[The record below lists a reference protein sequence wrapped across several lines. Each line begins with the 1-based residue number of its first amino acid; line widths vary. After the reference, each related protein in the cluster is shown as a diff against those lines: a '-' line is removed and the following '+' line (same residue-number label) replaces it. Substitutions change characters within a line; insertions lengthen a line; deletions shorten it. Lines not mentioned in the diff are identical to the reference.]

1 MKSGVFDGASD
12 TFKLMDQGN
21 TREDMQHAWYDEGD
35 GLHPFD
41 RTTNP
46 VAKND
51 IDTDGKY
58 SWSTAVR
65 HSDNGRL
72 EAGPL
77 ARQLIAGGDH
87 GESWQHSDGLVL
99 DMYRKLGGASIL
111 VWGSEEQKQ
120 FFLKLIFRGEVRTW
134 QLLSE
139 PEAGSDLA
147 NVKTT
152 AIRDGDDYVIN
163 GQKVFVGSG
172 LGCDYMWTI
181 TVTDTEAKRHENLGW
196 FMIKADLP
204 GITIQPMDLL
214 ISGGESGAGS
224 GVKNTVFFDNVR
236 VPAFNLIG
244 GENQGWKVATTHLE
258 LEHGTGGRISRN
270 WLVDRMFEYCQTTQ
284 RRGQPMSKDPEVRD
298 RLVDIYI
305 EAEITRLFNLRNYW
319 MRHSGANITYEGPQ
333 ASYFRKQSGLRQAT
347 AILDILGPAA
357 MTYDPELG
365 AGEGHVEAY
374 MRSALVALHPG
385 GTTDIQKVIMARRIG
400 IGREVKEKAGAL
412 A

>member
-1 MKSGVFDGASD
+1 
-12 TFKLMDQGN
+12 MDFEPTYTEEQ
-21 TREDMQHAWYDEGD
+21 EK
-35 GLHPFD
+35 F
-41 RTTNP
+41 
-46 VAKND
+46 
-51 IDTDGKY
+51 
-58 SWSTAVR
+58 
-65 HSDNGRL
+65 RL
-72 EAGPL
+72 EVRAWLTENVPAGIVHPADPVDL
-77 ARQLIAGGDH
+77 TYEQYQMRRDLGRKLGEKGWLWPTAPVEYGG
-87 GESWQHSDGLVL
+87 GGLSL
-99 DMYRKLGGASIL
+99 DYSVVIEEEIDNVGMTLPPYYDSGGKLGGASIL
-111 VWGSEEQKQ
+111 VWGTEEQKQ
-120 FFLKLIFRGEVRTW
+120 FFLNKIFRGEVRTW

-152 AIRDGDDYVIN
+152 AIRDGDEYVIN

-181 TVTDTEAKRHENLGW
+181 TMTDTQAKRHENLGW
-196 FMIKADLP
+196 FMIDANLP

-224 GVKNTVFFDNVR
+224 GVKNMVFFDNVR
-236 VPAFNLIG
+236 VPAFNLVG
-244 GENQGWKVATTHLE
+244 GENEGWKVATTHLE

-270 WLVDRMFEYCQTTQ
+270 WLVDRMFDYCQTTH
-284 RRGQPMSKDPEVRD
+284 RRGEPLAKDPEVRD

-333 ASYFRKQSGLRQAT
+333 ASYYRKISGLRQAT

-357 MTYDPELG
+357 LTYDPELG

-374 MRSALVALHPG
+374 MRSALIALHPG